1 MSEIFHVRGS
11 LCNDSEITQKFRI
24 ILNIIYLAKNSDIFA
39 WEKLKETII
48 LSPVIML
55 KIV

>member
-24 ILNIIYLAKNSDIFA
+24 ILNIIYLAKNSDIFCVGKTKRNNHIKPRNYA
-39 WEKLKETII
+39 
-48 LSPVIML
+48 
-55 KIV
+55 